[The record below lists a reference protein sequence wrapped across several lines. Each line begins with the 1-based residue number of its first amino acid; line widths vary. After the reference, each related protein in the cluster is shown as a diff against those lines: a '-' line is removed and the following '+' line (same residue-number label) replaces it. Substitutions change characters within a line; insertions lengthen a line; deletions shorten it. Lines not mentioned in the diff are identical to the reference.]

1 MMYANE
7 IIEAQHAPQLRTMS
21 GKAQGDAI
29 RVLIHR
35 LYEMKGVEPLE
46 RDVNACTEDIINEAR
61 RRYHFI
67 TTGEIALAFRYGLA
81 ENFGKDT
88 RLVGSNFLLWLERYM
103 TAPERVDALKGV
115 NAAQRAQNAALLE
128 TADRERR
135 HAEFVANAP
144 RREWEKF
151 KASGELDIQTD
162 GYAAAVFD
170 ALMERGKINAT
181 DETRAKAKAEARRQL
196 ESEARR
202 LGGGILPYINAGE
215 EYRTKR
221 ILLDAYFNALRKR
234 GIDLS

>member
-46 RDVNACTEDIINEAR
+46 RDVNTCTEEIINEAR

-67 TTGEIALAFRYGLA
+67 TTGEIALAFKYGLA

-103 TAPERVDALKGV
+103 TAPERIDALKGV

-128 TADRERR
+128 TADRDSR

>member
-7 IIEAQHAPQLRTMS
+7 MIEAQHAPQLRNMS
-21 GKAQGDAI
+21 GKAQADAV
-29 RVLIHR
+29 RVLLHR
-35 LYEMKGVEPLE
+35 LYELKGVEPLE
-46 RDVNACTEDIINEAR
+46 RDVNVATDDIINEAR
-61 RRYHFI
+61 RRYANI
-67 TTGEIALAFRYGLA
+67 TTGEIALAFKYGLA

-103 TAPERVDALKGV
+103 THPDRLDAVKGV
-115 NAAQRAQNAALLE
+115 NAAQRARNAALLE
-128 TADRERR
+128 SADRDTR
-135 HAEFVANAP
+135 HAEFVQNAP

-181 DETRAKAKAEARRQL
+181 EETRAKAKEEARRQL